1 MTTEVVIGQR
11 QLSLPIAACQGT
23 GGLIIGSD
31 RLAIGTLVERCTRF
45 TMLLHLPRMVSY
57 GVIAPVKMAPP

>member
-1 MTTEVVIGQR
+1 MPGH
-11 QLSLPIAACQGT
+11 

-31 RLAIGTLVERCTRF
+31 RFAIGTLVERCTWF
-45 TMLLHLPRMVSY
+45 TMLLHLPRMASY